1 MEYLAQY
8 ENFLIK
14 NAAQITSF
22 ESSLRSLT
30 YILPGRFHDAEFA
43 SQAVY
48 AALNLV
54 GLYHNSIL
62 RRAAQQKAKEL
73 KRPELAQDSTFNKYL
88 LFWQQRSKWN
98 HTASTILSIL
108 AYTQVLIEM
117 GVRKKWGK
125 RAQWKIIAF
134 LEAFKVLL
142 RLGLL
147 KTTEDRMTLSPT
159 HLQRD
164 VDPASLETKTSR
176 TGTYQ
181 GERTGQEW
189 PSMKTS
195 FALDQR
201 DKFDDINAFLMTKV
215 LTPEKLRQPPQMTH
229 VLSGLGN
236 VGEILYI
243 LRPLIYVLCILKYG
257 QRSWKPWIISL
268 AAEIGSQLA
277 LRKAFISSSDG
288 RNIMMPLENQEMSR
302 RVHLIWFNFVRGAF
316 YSRITRPK
324 LEQYCNR
331 LESKPI
337 LKLAAGVL
345 RDYLPLWENIY
356 FYTSSS

>member
-54 GLYHNSIL
+54 GLYHTSIL
-62 RRAAQQKAKEL
+62 RRAAQHKAKEL
-73 KRPELAQDSTFNKYL
+73 NQPELAQDSTFNKYL
-88 LFWQQRSKWN
+88 LFWRQRSKWN
-98 HTASTILSIL
+98 KTASTFLSII

-117 GVRKKWGK
+117 GVRKKWGN

-134 LEAFKVLL
+134 LESFKVLL

-147 KTTEDRMTLSPT
+147 QTSQDCMTLSPT

-164 VDPASLETKTSR
+164 VDPASLETKTGKNNLYR
-176 TGTYQ
+176 
-181 GERTGQEW
+181 GERTGNEW
-189 PSMKTS
+189 TCLKDS
-195 FALDQR
+195 FVLDR
-201 DKFDDINAFLMTKV
+201 PDSTKDIDAFLMSKV
-215 LTPEKLRQPPQMTH
+215 LTPEKLRQPPQMVH
-229 VLSGLGN
+229 ILSWLGN
-236 VGEILYI
+236 LGEILYI

-257 QRSWKPWIISL
+257 QRSWKPWLYSII
-268 AAEIGSQLA
+268 AEMGSQFA
-277 LRKAFISSSDG
+277 TRKSFDMG
-288 RNIMMPLENQEMSR
+288 TMTTMLPLEKQELAR
-302 RVHLIWFNFVRGAF
+302 RTQLIWFNLIRGAF
-316 YSRITRPK
+316 YTRITRPK
-324 LEQYCNR
+324 LEHCCNR
-331 LESKPI
+331 MESKPI
-337 LKLAAGVL
+337 IGMAVGIL
-345 RDYLPLWENIY
+345 RDYFNLWENIY